1 MIDRAVAS
9 VGSRFGFLPLLCH
22 GHWPISNFWSY
33 STKLLLGENVPP
45 KFEDIEHKEI
55 YLPSLSGQKGGW
67 HSKRQVNKRG
77 FLLVMIGIVLQH

>member
-1 MIDRAVAS
+1 MIDRAAAG

-45 KFEDIEHKEI
+45 KFEDIEHKETC
-55 YLPSLSGQKGGW
+55 LPGLSGQRWEMHKMP
-67 HSKRQVNKRG
+67 HLNKRG
-77 FLLVMIGIVLQH
+77 RIYRPYLILYS